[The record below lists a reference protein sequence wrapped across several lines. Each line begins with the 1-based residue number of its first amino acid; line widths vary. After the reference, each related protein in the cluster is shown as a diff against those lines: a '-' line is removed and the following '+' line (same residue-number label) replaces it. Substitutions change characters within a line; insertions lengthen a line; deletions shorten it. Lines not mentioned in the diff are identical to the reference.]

1 MTSIKPPA
9 GPVAPLDPGTKPE
22 GPAGGARARFSDRVA
37 GPEAPQRTAAVA
49 APGTAAAIVEGL
61 RAGRIPPADAVRQLT
76 EAAMARGGVP
86 TALRGAVEAQMQAF
100 LQRDPTVAA
109 LLRGAGASLRPA
121 EE

>member
-1 MTSIKPPA
+1 MTSIKPS
-9 GPVAPLDPGTKPE
+9 GGSIAPIEPGTKLE
-22 GPAGGARARFSDRVA
+22 GPAGPAGARFSEQVT
-37 GPEAPQRTAAVA
+37 GSAPSQRPVTAS
-49 APGTAAAIVEGL
+49 APGTTAAIVEGL
-61 RAGRIPPADAVRQLT
+61 RAGTIAPADAVRQLT

-109 LLRGAGASLRPA
+109 LLRGAGASLRSA